1 MASKEASFQELKAEV
16 ESYKENN
23 ARQSSLLTSLQNRVQ
38 EAEEESNVLATYKKQ
53 TDLTAQ
59 AVFQENWELKEKIR
73 DQEVK
78 LK

>member
-1 MASKEASFQELKAEV
+1 MVSKEVSLQELKAEV

-23 ARQSSLLTSLQNRVQ
+23 ARQSSLLLSLQNRVQ
-38 EAEEESNVLATYKKQ
+38 EMEEESGVLVTSKKQ

-59 AVFQENWELKEKIR
+59 VLLQENWELKEKIH
-73 DQEVK
+73 DQEAK